1 MREAIWIIYCY
12 LDPTQANHVLKHN
25 IRTNIMYGHNISP
38 VMHHYLVGEKQCRP
52 TPYIEKMEH
61 QQFINHEDDS
71 VSFIAA
77 AKLNS
82 D

>member
-1 MREAIWIIYCY
+1 
-12 LDPTQANHVLKHN
+12 
-25 IRTNIMYGHNISP
+25 MYGHNISS